1 MKRLLTVLLLGGA
14 LLPTAQALASPA
26 QIYEDCQDG
35 RLDRKYSQSDYRKAL
50 KNMPGDLDEYTN
62 CRELV
67 RAAAQGVGGGGGSG
81 PGGAGDGG
89 YGALPQGQGGLPLGP
104 DSKPIDPVGI
114 AKPDER
120 ADVEKARAGVGLSDR
135 TSAPGGTLANVGV
148 KPGDHSTSSMPTP
161 LIVLLALAAAGA
173 LAGLV
178 PRLKGLVLRRPAA

>member
-1 MKRLLTVLLLGGA
+1 MKRLLTALLLAGA
-14 LLPTAQALASPA
+14 LLPTAQAIASPA

-35 RLDRKYSQSDYRKAL
+35 RLDKKYSQSDYRKAL

-67 RAAAQGVGGGGGSG
+67 RAAAQGVNGGGGSG

-104 DSKPIDPVGI
+104 DSKPIDPVGV

-120 ADVEKARAGVGLSDR
+120 ADVEKARAGLSDR
-135 TSAPGGTLANVGV
+135 ASSPGGTFANVGV
-148 KPGDHSTSSMPTP
+148 KPGDHSSSSMPTP
-161 LIVLLALAAAGA
+161 LIILLALAAACA

-178 PRLKGLVLRRPAA
+178 PRLKDLVLRRPAA